1 MRKRPF
7 VFVCIAL
14 ELALGL
20 ALLSAVPA
28 EPALD
33 ELAQATLI
41 FSRVLQIVRQDYVSP
56 EKTGYRDLIYA
67 ALRGVVRRLDPHCEF
82 YDPVAYRQERYESRG
97 EMSGLGIVV
106 AQVSGNFTVVSSIEN
121 APAAR
126 AGVQSGDQI
135 TAVNGTP
142 TRGLTFDKLG
152 RLLNGEP
159 GQSVKLDLFRPATKQ
174 SWQLEIK
181 RQVVQVPSVRDA
193 HVIRTGD
200 TGSVKIGYLRVT
212 EFVARTA
219 EEIRQK
225 VDELKSAGIT
235 GLIVDLRFN
244 PGGLVNSAVETSAL
258 FLPGKTVV
266 VSTEGR
272 NGSNR
277 QELTTPDR
285 DGPFTTLPVAI
296 LVNGETASAAEIVTG
311 ALQDWAHAIVV
322 GETTFGKGVIQS
334 EVPLPD
340 GSAIKFTTAEY
351 FTPKHNAIECR
362 GVAPNI
368 IAPLSVAQERGLL
381 LQDRGAYL
389 SADEKDLVSNFND
402 EPLARAVDA
411 LHGYLTYRVKSKG

>member
-28 EPALD
+28 APVLE

-41 FSRVLQIVRQDYVSP
+41 FSRVLQIVRQDYVNP

-67 ALRGVVRRLDPHCEF
+67 ALRGVVRHLDPHCEF
-82 YDPVAYRQERYESRG
+82 YDPAAYRQERYESRG

-142 TRGLTFDKLG
+142 TRGLTFDNLG

-159 GQSVKLDLFRPATKQ
+159 GQTVKLDLFRPATKQ
-174 SWQLEIK
+174 SWQLDIK

-193 HVIRTGD
+193 RVIRAGD
-200 TGSVKIGYLRVT
+200 SEPVQIGYVRVT

-225 VDELKSAGIT
+225 VDEFKSAGIAA
-235 GLIVDLRFN
+235 LIVDLRFN

-277 QELTTPDR
+277 QELSTPDR

-311 ALQDWAHAIVV
+311 ALQDWARAIVV

-368 IAPLSVAQERGLL
+368 IAPLSVTQERGLL

-389 SADEKDLVSNFND
+389 SSDEKDLVSNFSD
-402 EPLARAVDA
+402 EPLARALDA
-411 LHGYLTYRVKSKG
+411 LHGYLTYQVKSKS